1 MRALGAISSQ
11 AEIAPSARLV
21 WNTTAQRKTGY
32 VNFLQNVLVIIIIT
46 KKYIHII
53 YYKKKLLGILSFS
66 FLDSRRA
73 APYRPLLAGLPCIYI
88 LFFITIEA

>member
-11 AEIAPSARLV
+11 AEIAHSARLV

-32 VNFLQNVLVIIIIT
+32 LNFLQNVLVIIIIT

-53 YYKKKLLGILSFS
+53 YYYIFFS
-66 FLDSRRA
+66 FFFFLTQGGRRPIALYWPA
-73 APYRPLLAGLPCIYI
+73 APESG
-88 LFFITIEA
+88 